1 MRADRSR
8 RAADLIVRALDAA
21 ALAACVLIGG
31 ENAPLFVASVA
42 LHEGAHLAAMRLCG
56 ARGICFASAALG
68 FRLRYGASPLSRR
81 ERLAVT
87 LAGCA
92 ANAALAAASL
102 ALGAFCRV
110 PASFAS
116 SLFRFAAI
124 NLSLAA
130 FNLLPIAGLDGG
142 EALAVI
148 LKDLAEPRRAYALCR
163 AFSISFTL
171 ALWLFATFVQ
181 LCAAPVPEILLA
193 ASLLLFRELTR

>member
-1 MRADRSR
+1 MF
-8 RAADLIVRALDAA
+8 IV
-21 ALAACVLIGG
+21 
-31 ENAPLFVASVA
+31 SVA
-42 LHEGAHLAAMRLCG
+42 LHEAAHLAALRLAG
-56 ARGICFASAALG
+56 VRRPRFASAALG

-110 PASFAS
+110 PASFAP
-116 SLFRFAAI
+116 SLFRLAAI

-130 FNLLPIAGLDGG
+130 FNLLPIDGLDGG

-148 LKDLAEPRRAYALCR
+148 LEDRAEPRRAYALCR
-163 AFSISFTL
+163 ALSISFTL

-181 LCAAPVPEILLA
+181 LRAAPSLEILLA